1 MTYKINSQ
9 NGRSVNVT
17 FKFDDGETK
26 TKDMDIQ
33 LYGVDAVDGLGRPII
48 VLKDPFDDIDSF
60 FIEYMQAYARGKAQD
75 EVPTLKTGKYIDPAA
90 EISKRESEEARV
102 TSEESVA

>member
-33 LYGVDAVDGLGRPII
+33 PYGVDAVDGLGRPII

-60 FIEYMQAYARGKAQD
+60 FNEYMQAYARGKAQSD
-75 EVPTLKTGKYIDPAA
+75 VPTLTKGKFIDPVA
-90 EISKRESEEARV
+90 EISKRESVDEAV
-102 TSEESVA
+102 VSDEPVA